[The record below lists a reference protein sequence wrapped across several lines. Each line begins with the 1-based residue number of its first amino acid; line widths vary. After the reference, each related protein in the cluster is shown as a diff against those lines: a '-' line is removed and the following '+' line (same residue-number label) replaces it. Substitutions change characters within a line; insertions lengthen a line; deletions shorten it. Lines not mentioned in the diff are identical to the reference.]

1 MKTNIL
7 SLTFRK
13 VDCPK
18 SPSYLVGELR
28 IDGQLLGDRYVLDV
42 RRLAEALAIARDIGD
57 KRGEGADLGNLG
69 RAYAALGEIDKAT
82 QYFERRLTIA
92 REIGDKRGEAIAGWN
107 LGLVYEVG
115 GDLKRAVDQMQISV
129 DFERQMGH
137 KDAEKYAD
145 YLKNVRARLEK
156 K

>member
-1 MKTNIL
+1 
-7 SLTFRK
+7 
-13 VDCPK
+13 
-18 SPSYLVGELR
+18 
-28 IDGQLLGDRYVLDV
+28 
-42 RRLAEALAIARDIGD
+42 
-57 KRGEGADLGNLG
+57 LGNLG
-69 RAYAALGEIDKAT
+69 RAYAALGKMDKAT
-82 QYFERRLTIA
+82 QYFEQRLTIV

-107 LGLVYEVG
+107 LGLVYEEV

-129 DFERQMGH
+129 GFERQMGH